1 MRAASV
7 LTLLSC
13 MLGVVAAFRPAA
25 GFRAAVVR
33 SYSRSTAV
41 QMNLFNKIFG
51 PKKSATASHI
61 LVKDQAFLTKLKG
74 ELENSKNVPQAFSD
88 AALKY
93 STCPSSKR
101 GGSLGTFK
109 QGQMVPAFDKV
120 VFETGEVGKIAGP
133 VTTPFGYHLILIDER
148 SA

>member
-1 MRAASV
+1 MIGAV
-7 LTLLSC
+7 C
-13 MLGVVAAFRPAA
+13 AFRPS
-25 GFRAAVVR
+25 GFRAGLAVR
-33 SYSRSTAV
+33 PYSRSTAV
-41 QMNLFNKIFG
+41 QMNFFANLFG
-51 PKKSATASHI
+51 PKKTATASHI

-74 ELENSKNVPQAFSD
+74 ELEKSKNVPQAFSD